1 MILINTLIIVIVL
14 LIIMIRSKS
23 RLKKTMAES
32 QVYEEIVNFDDTK
45 NVAYM
50 KHHMHHRE

>member
-1 MILINTLIIVIVL
+1 MILIITLIIVIVL
-14 LIIMIRSKS
+14 LILMIRSKS
-23 RLKKTMAES
+23 RMKKMNTES

-45 NVAYM
+45 NVAYI